1 MCGIFGLVRLGASAL
16 APTAPLR
23 RGTDIVRHRGPDDEG
38 YALWTSRQAP
48 RIYAGEDTSEAS
60 RSLHGLASLPDTA
73 EWKVGLGHRRLS
85 IVDLSPAGHQPMV
98 HAGTG
103 VTVVYNGEI
112 YNHLE
117 LRREL
122 ETLGHRF
129 VSHSDTEVLLAAWVE
144 WGPECTGRFNG
155 MFAFL
160 VLDPRGGGTVHA
172 VRDRFGVK
180 PLYWARVGEL
190 IAFASEIK
198 QIRSL
203 DASRLRLDPSTVRDY
218 LASGVLDLGDRT
230 FDSEIRQLEAGCR
243 ALVTLSETKPRV
255 VTTRWYTLRSR
266 AFRGTLEDAAHE
278 YRALL
283 TDSVRLRLRADVP
296 IGSCLSGG
304 LDSSAIVCLARR
316 ELDRHGAHAGQ
327 VTVTARY
334 STAEHD
340 EWRFAEMV
348 VDRAG
353 ARPVQVWP
361 TLERLRAEL
370 DRVLWHMDEPFG
382 STSMFSQWCVFSGAA
397 EAGLKVMLDGQGSDE
412 QLAGYGGSDAALYA
426 GLISSARIGRLSREV
441 VSFRKRHGVLP
452 AAQLILAMR
461 NLVPAIDYLLPARI
475 RAHPKPPSWLRLD
488 APSRLPERSASDL
501 GDLLRQQLLA
511 TSLPALL
518 RYEDRNSMA
527 WSIES
532 RVPFLDYRL
541 VEFTVGVP
549 DEMKLDNGR
558 TKVVLREALRDI
570 LPDPVR
576 DRRDKMGFVTP
587 EALWL
592 RGPAADW
599 FREGTEH
606 AIEAAPDVF
615 EPDEVRREV
624 EAIIAGSAPFSF
636 FPWRM
641 LCLGRWLGAAELV
654 RPPLVTAHPMTE
666 EQGSV
671 RV

>member
-1 MCGIFGLVRLGASAL
+1 MCGILGLIRLDASAL

-23 RGTDIVRHRGPDDEG
+23 RATDSVRHRGPDDEG
-38 YALWTSRQAP
+38 YALWSPGEAP
-48 RIYAGEDTSEAS
+48 VVFAGADTTDAS
-60 RSLHGLASLPDTA
+60 RSLHRIASLPDIA
-73 EWKVGLGHRRLS
+73 QWQVGFGHRRLS

-98 HAGTG
+98 HPATG

-112 YNHLE
+112 YNHVE
-117 LRREL
+117 LRGEL
-122 ETLGHRF
+122 EALGHRF
-129 VSHSDTEVLLAAWVE
+129 VSHSDTEVLVAAWLQ
-144 WGPECTGRFNG
+144 WGAECTERFNG

-180 PLYWARVGEL
+180 PLYWARVGEF

-203 DASRLRLDPSTVRDY
+203 DASSLRLDPSTVRDY
-218 LASGVLDLGDRT
+218 LVNGVVDLGDRT
-230 FDSEIRQLEAGCR
+230 FDSEVRQVEPGCR
-243 ALVTLSETKPRV
+243 AVVQLSGTRRRV
-255 VTTRWYTLRSR
+255 VTTRWYTLRSG
-266 AFRGTLEDAAHE
+266 AFRGTLQDAARE

-304 LDSSAIVCLARR
+304 LDSSAIVCLARS
-316 ELDRHGAHAGQ
+316 ELDRHGSHAGQ
-327 VTVTARY
+327 ITVTARY
-334 STAEHD
+334 SSAEHD
-340 EWRFAEMV
+340 EWQFAEMV
-348 VDRAG
+348 VRRAG
-353 ARPVQVWP
+353 AHPVQVWP
-361 TLERLRAEL
+361 TLERLREEL

-426 GLISSARIGRLSREV
+426 GLMSRARIARLWREV
-441 VSFRKRHGVLP
+441 LAFRRRHGGLP
-452 AAQLILAMR
+452 TAQLILALR
-461 NLVPAIDYLLPARI
+461 NLVPAVDHLLPGRVRS
-475 RAHPKPPSWLRLD
+475 RAAPPAWLRLD
-488 APSRLPERSASDL
+488 APSRLPEHARHL
-501 GDLLRQQLLA
+501 GDQLRHQLLA

-541 VEFTVGVP
+541 VELTFALP
-549 DEMKLDNGR
+549 DEMKLDSGR
-558 TKVVLREALRDI
+558 TKVVLREALHGI
-570 LPDPVR
+570 LPEPVR

-599 FREGTEH
+599 FREGTDQ
-606 AIEAAPDVF
+606 ALEAAPAVF
-615 EPDEVRREV
+615 EPDRLRREV
-624 EAIIAGSAPFSF
+624 DAVIAGSAPFSF
-636 FPWRM
+636 LPWRV
-641 LCLGRWLGAAELV
+641 LCLGRWLATVERASA
-654 RPPLVTAHPMTE
+654 PSATAHPMTTE
-666 EQGSV
+666 PGAV